1 MMRGHGP
8 ARRKAEPTVA
18 LINVVFL
25 MLVFFLVAGQISAPF
40 ERDLRLVDAE
50 TRPAAAP
57 DDALAVL
64 ADGRTLWRGA
74 ETAPEDFAAAQLG
87 ATGGELRLMP
97 DRALPAGL
105 LLEIAA
111 RLRAAGATEVRIVT
125 LRGAG

>member
-25 MLVFFLVAGQISAPF
+25 MLVFFLVAGQISASF

-74 ETAPEDFAAAQLG
+74 ETTPEHFAAAQLG

-97 DRALPAGL
+97 DRALPAGQ

-111 RLRAAGATEVRIVT
+111 RLRAAGATQVRIVT